1 MRPMFPFY
9 ARCLLASK
17 TVASIITGHSLNSTG
32 KHVTVR
38 LLRPMSS
45 TESEVPVS
53 TMKLD
58 TPEFRNLFT
67 PELSQLREV
76 FQQNNYELRL
86 AGGPVRDL
94 LLQKQPD
101 DLDFA
106 TNATPVQMVEMF
118 NREGIRML
126 NKKGEEHG
134 TVTARIN
141 NKINY
146 EITTLRIDKVTD
158 GRHAEVEFTKDWK
171 LDAERRDLTINS
183 MFLGLEGTLYDYFH
197 GREDL
202 AQRKVAFVGNAE
214 SRICEDYLRILRYF
228 RFYGRIAQE
237 PNAHCQKTLQAIR
250 EHSAGLAQISG
261 ERIWIE
267 LKKILTGNHSASL
280 IETMHDIELFPY
292 IGLPPAASI
301 STFRRVWERSR
312 GLKPNPMTSL
322 VSLIQ
327 TEEEFMRMHDRLK
340 LSGEERTNGL
350 FVLAHRKDKEH
361 SNPLK
366 PYKDLILLGNVKN
379 SRQYVMEVLKYRGDH
394 QLLDRLQNWEPPRF
408 PISGKD
414 LLNLGVP
421 KGKRLGYILKSLK
434 DNWIE
439 SDYEQ
444 SKEDLLKLVPQLQT
458 DPAK

>member
-1 MRPMFPFY
+1 
-9 ARCLLASK
+9 
-17 TVASIITGHSLNSTG
+17 
-32 KHVTVR
+32 
-38 LLRPMSS
+38 MSS

-146 EITTLRIDKVTD
+146 EITTLRIDKVWRGLYT
-158 GRHAEVEFTKDWK
+158 T
-171 LDAERRDLTINS
+171 TS
-183 MFLGLEGTLYDYFH
+183 MAGK
-197 GREDL
+197 DL

-214 SRICEDYLRILRYF
+214 ARICEDYLRILRYF